1 MINSQTRTTI
11 APGHE
16 PIPGYVLEELI
27 GRGGYGEVWR
37 AEAPGGMKKAVKFVF
52 GQAGGNRT
60 EQELKSL
67 ERIKA
72 VQHPFILGLERFEIV
87 DGQLVVVT
95 ELANGSLEDVY
106 RKHTDR
112 GLSLIHI

>member
-1 MINSQTRTTI
+1 MQKSSRTKI

-52 GQAGGNRT
+52 GNIG
-60 EQELKSL
+60 
-67 ERIKA
+67 
-72 VQHPFILGLERFEIV
+72 
-87 DGQLVVVT
+87 
-95 ELANGSLEDVY
+95 
-106 RKHTDR
+106 
-112 GLSLIHI
+112 